1 MLYKSTLYLLLG
13 IVTCVQM
20 TTALPQIQHLT
31 LNLSHIDPKP
41 FFNPSIIKLRNGTYL
56 GAFRQTDMV
65 YTNTTDLW
73 ITRAFLCSSQTV
85 TFAAASCQLWD
96 PRPHGS
102 DRECMWTA
110 DGRWKT
116 EATGIEDVKL
126 LEWPDVG
133 KCACISSHHSAIAH
147 RLRLAQVQLS
157 TNNRISRCVLPLP

>member
-1 MLYKSTLYLLLG
+1 MPQKARLALNGYSRLGAAILAQMRYISTLQVILA
-13 IVTCVQM
+13 IACMQS
-20 TTALPQIQHLT
+20 TTALQQIQHLT

-41 FFNPSIIKLRNGTYL
+41 FFNPSIIKLSNGTYL

-73 ITRAFLCSSQTV
+73 ITRAFLCSSATV
-85 TFAAASCQLWD
+85 TFTAASCRLWD
-96 PRPHGS
+96 PRAHGS

-126 LEWPDVG
+126 VDWPSVG
-133 KCACISSHHSAIAH
+133 KCS
-147 RLRLAQVQLS
+147 
-157 TNNRISRCVLPLP
+157 